1 MSLSFICHP
10 QPAAGLQPS
19 SYSSTVSSPSSS
31 VPSHGLKRA
40 REEDEW
46 SDVDVIDLT
55 TPEYEEEESHSK
67 RRKTQA
73 GPQSLS
79 SVSSNPQPEGRY
91 VGLGISGLPTNI
103 TPSIIR
109 RADALQASSSMG
121 SPYRSPRHPVWKT
134 ESALRGVPSPILSY
148 TPHAPDLVLPPLS
161 SLLGGDFPHFPPS
174 GAGLGLGIDMDFS
187 PLTTGIT
194 PDEM

>member
-10 QPAAGLQPS
+10 QPAASLQPS

-31 VPSHGLKRA
+31 IPSHGLKRA

-55 TPEYEEEESHSK
+55 TPEYEEEESHIK

-73 GPQSLS
+73 GPEASS
-79 SVSSNPQPEGRY
+79 SVNSSPQPEGRY
-91 VGLGISGLPTNI
+91 VGLDIGLPTNVTSSI
-103 TPSIIR
+103 TR
-109 RADALQASSSMG
+109 RAGALQANSSMS

-134 ESALRGVPSPILSY
+134 ESALRGVASPVLSY
-148 TPHAPDLVLPPLS
+148 TPHAPDLVLPPIS
-161 SLLGGDFPHFPPS
+161 SLLGVDLPRFQPS
-174 GAGLGLGIDMDFS
+174 GAGLGMGITMDFG
-187 PLTTGIT
+187 PRIIT
-194 PDEM
+194 PAEM